1 MLSAATVL
9 ARTAADRRS
18 WRCWAALRERSWW
31 AGIPQ
36 GRAQVGCWS
45 HARRKFFKALPVA
58 PEAQQ
63 AMDFIR
69 EL

>member
-1 MLSAATVL
+1 M
-9 ARTAADRRS
+9 
-18 WRCWAALRERSWW
+18 
-31 AGIPQ
+31 
-36 GRAQVGCWS
+36 GCWS